1 MPALPDGPNVIPEIS
16 MYKHL
21 LPLFSAAAL
30 ATASFAAAA
39 DTAEMIAPETAA
51 RFAGKDGMVCGK
63 VEKARYAEG
72 SEGQPTFLHMGGAFP
87 RHTFSARIAGAN
99 RSKFGFPLETLEGKT
114 VCVIGRIQ
122 RDASRAEIEVSSPAG
137 LKLANIK

>member
-1 MPALPDGPNVIPEIS
+1 MKSL
-16 MYKHL
+16 
-21 LPLFSAAAL
+21 SAIATATLL
-30 ATASFAAAA
+30 ATVSLTASAQSA
-39 DTAEMIAPETAA
+39 MIPPELAA
-51 RFAGKDGMVCGK
+51 RQVGKEGMVCGK

-99 RSKFGFPLETLEGKT
+99 RGKFNFPLESLEGKN
-114 VCVIGRIQ
+114 VCVIGKIE

-137 LKLANIK
+137 LKLADIK